1 MSHTKK
7 PTTKSLLGQLQRL
20 IWPRSLRSQLL
31 ARSLF
36 ILAALFLLIGI
47 FQFWI
52 MESFL
57 YRNQAKTMEE
67 QMMSMPPVWLGLS
80 SRNESFNNPF
90 AGQAGTDAR
99 VSGNR
104 MLYIPDRSLA
114 LFDQNGTFED
124 IFGKEDGLAAPQ
136 LTAAEYK
143 TITDQL
149 MDKRH
154 APYQIVTDRTGS
166 EQLIVFASPGPRNRD
181 FTMVQMGTPT
191 KPIRDLMVKQLL
203 IFIMLSILAMVAGL
217 ILYTK
222 TLRRTLIPLSSMVDT
237 VQRIDAG
244 SLAER
249 LPATQGQQEVDQL
262 AQSFNGMLE
271 RLEQSFEA
279 ERESKEQMQ
288 RFLSDA
294 SHELRTPLTSIHGF
308 IEVLQRGAA
317 SNHEQLY
324 RALDSMYG
332 ESVRI
337 NKLVEDLLML
347 TKLDQAPK
355 QEQEIVQLD
364 HLLMEMQPQLNMMA
378 RERHV
383 HFDLTAGISIMA
395 EPHKLKQVILNLF
408 HNAVQHTH
416 PESGS
421 ITVALY
427 AVHNKAELTV
437 QDNGTGIEPEH
448 LPHIFERFYRTS
460 SSRSRK
466 EGGAGLG
473 LAITHSI
480 VEAHGGSIAVNSKLG
495 SGTTFTI
502 LLPLSDLSEAN
513 FDH

>member
-1 MSHTKK
+1 MKQPNTRF
-7 PTTKSLLGQLQRL
+7 GRL
-20 IWPRSLRSQLL
+20 HQWLWPHSLRSQLL

-36 ILAALFLLIGI
+36 ILAALLLLIGI
-47 FQFWI
+47 LQFWI

-67 QMMSMPPVWLGLS
+67 QIMSMPPVWLGLS

-99 VSGNR
+99 ASGNR
-104 MLYIPDRSLA
+104 LLYIPDRSLA
-114 LFDQNGTFED
+114 LFDNKGTFED
-124 IFGKEDGLAAPQ
+124 VFGEDGLTAPH
-136 LTAAEYK
+136 LTSAEYQE
-143 TITDQL
+143 ITDQL

-154 APYQIVTDRTGS
+154 VPYRIVTDRLGND
-166 EQLIVFASPGPRNRD
+166 QLIVFASPGPRNRNLS
-181 FTMVQMGTPT
+181 MVQMGTPT
-191 KPIRDLMVKQLL
+191 KPLRDLIMKQLL
-203 IFIMLSILAMVAGL
+203 IFVMLSLLAMIAGL
-217 ILYTK
+217 ILYIK
-222 TLRRTLIPLSSMVDT
+222 ALRRTLIPLSSMVDT

-262 AQSFNGMLE
+262 ALSFNGMLE
-271 RLEQSFEA
+271 RLERSFEA

-317 SNHEQLY
+317 TNSQQLY

-347 TKLDQAPK
+347 NKLDQAPK
-355 QEQEIVQLD
+355 QEQEVVQLD
-364 HLLMEMQPQLNMMA
+364 HLLLEMQPQLAMMA

-383 HFDLTAGISIMA
+383 HLDLTAGIYVMA
-395 EPHKLKQVILNLF
+395 DPHKLKQVVLNLF

-416 PESGS
+416 SESGS
-421 ITVALY
+421 ITLTLY

-437 QDNGTGIEPEH
+437 KDNGTGIEPEH

-473 LAITHSI
+473 LAITRSI
-480 VEAHGGSIAVNSKLG
+480 IESHGGSITVTSKVG

-502 LLPLSDLSEAN
+502 VLPLSEAAA
-513 FDH
+513 